1 MKLLKPTWVNHNG
14 EESHLPGR
22 RVMVV
27 LALPHSLECKT
38 IQYVAACSLIPG
50 KPIFSVD
57 IHPDG
62 TKFATGGQ
70 GQDSGK
76 VVIWN
81 MAPVLKEEDEK
92 NENIPK
98 MLCQMDNHLACVN
111 CVRWSNNGVYL
122 ASGGDDKLI
131 MVWKR
136 AAYIGPSTVFGSS
149 SKLTNVEQWRCV
161 SILRSH
167 SGDVMDVAWSPHD
180 AWLASCSVD
189 NTVVIWNAVK
199 FPEILATLKGH
210 SGLVK
215 GLTWDPVG
223 KYIASQADDRSLK
236 VWRTMDWQLE
246 TSITKPFD
254 ECGGTTHVLRLSWS
268 PDGHYLVSAHA
279 MNNSGPTAQ
288 IIERD
293 GWKTNMDFVGHRKA
307 VTVVKFNPKIFKK
320 KQKNG
325 SSTKSSCP
333 YCCCA
338 VGSKDRSLS
347 VWLTCLK
354 RPLVVIHELFDKSI
368 MDISW
373 TLNGLGI
380 LVCSMDGSVA
390 FLDFSQDELGD
401 PLSEEEKSN
410 IHQSTY
416 GKSLAIMTE
425 AQLSTT
431 IIENPEMLKYQQR
444 QQQGDQKNSSIRE
457 GSGNSTAPKVASMV
471 NGESLEDI
479 RKNLLKKQVE
489 TRTADGRRRITPLCI
504 AQLDTGDFSTAFFN
518 SIPISGTLSGSMM
531 SSQSNQQLMSLDSN
545 AANSLNTSKPS
556 VEPTAASIKPTDDAA
571 NKDGVNATSAS
582 ATPSASSSS
591 VLTTPSKIEPMKAF
605 DSRFTERS
613 KATSGTAVVTNTN
626 QTVVDRLKDQNLIKD
641 NKPKDI
647 LESSSDSEEKIP
659 AVKPLSVPKRKLELE
674 GETVEKKKKGRPRKD
689 SRLVPVTLTVQS
701 PATLASEK
709 DAACISAPALALKL
723 PTPIPQKSF
732 TLQVCSDPSM
742 YLEVENEM
750 TTVGGSKLSRLK
762 CNREGKEWE
771 TVLTSRILAAAGSCE
786 IVTVACEKRTLSVFS
801 ACGRRLL
808 PPIVLNTPISTLHCT
823 GSCIMALTTAAT
835 LSVWDVHKQ
844 TAIVRDESLQTIFS
858 GSDATVSQIL
868 LTQHGIPIM
877 SMSDGKA
884 YCFNPSLSTWNLVS
898 DKQDSLA
905 QCADFRTSLPSQE
918 AMLCSGP
925 LAVIQGRTSNSGR
938 QAARLFS
945 MPHLVQQETTLAY
958 LENQIA
964 AALILQSSHE
974 YHHWLLIYARYL
986 VNEGFEYRLREL
998 CKDLLGPVHYSAGS
1012 QWEST
1017 VMGLRKRE
1025 LLKELLPVIGQNLR
1039 FQRLFTEYQEQLDI
1053 LRDK

>member
-1 MKLLKPTWVNHNG
+1 
-14 EESHLPGR
+14 
-22 RVMVV
+22 
-27 LALPHSLECKT
+27 
-38 IQYVAACSLIPG
+38 
-50 KPIFSVD
+50 
-57 IHPDG
+57 
-62 TKFATGGQ
+62 
-70 GQDSGK
+70 
-76 VVIWN
+76 

-444 QQQGDQKNSSIRE
+444 QQQQGDQKNSSIRE
-457 GSGNSTAPKVASMV
+457 GSGNATAPKVASMV

-582 ATPSASSSS
+582 ATPASSSS

-626 QTVVDRLKDQNLIKD
+626 QTVVDRLFFYRLKDQNLVKD

-732 TLQVCSDPSM
+732 TLQICSDPSM

-808 PPIVLNTPISTLHCT
+808 PPIILNTPISTLHCT

-868 LTQHGIPIM
+868 LTQHGIPVM

>member
-1 MKLLKPTWVNHNG
+1 
-14 EESHLPGR
+14 
-22 RVMVV
+22 
-27 LALPHSLECKT
+27 
-38 IQYVAACSLIPG
+38 G

-444 QQQGDQKNSSIRE
+444 QQQQADQKNASIRE
-457 GSGNSTAPKVASMV
+457 GSGSAPAPKVASMV

-582 ATPSASSSS
+582 AAPSASSSS

-689 SRLVPVTLTVQS
+689 SRLVPVTLTVQA

-732 TLQVCSDPSM
+732 TLQISSDPSM

-808 PPIVLNTPISTLHCT
+808 PPIILNTPISTLHCT

-868 LTQHGIPIM
+868 LTQHGIPVM

-964 AALILQSSHE
+964 AALMLQSSHE

-1017 VMGLRKRE
+1017 VMGLQKRE

>member
-1 MKLLKPTWVNHNG
+1 MKLLKPTWVNHN
-14 EESHLPGR
+14 
-22 RVMVV
+22 
-27 LALPHSLECKT
+27 
-38 IQYVAACSLIPG
+38 G

-444 QQQGDQKNSSIRE
+444 QQQGEQKNASIRE
-457 GSGNSTAPKVASMV
+457 GSGNATAPKVASMV

-582 ATPSASSSS
+582 AAPSASSSS

-701 PATLASEK
+701 PAALASEK

-732 TLQVCSDPSM
+732 TLQISSDPSM

-844 TAIVRDESLQTIFS
+844 IAIVRDESLQTIFS

-868 LTQHGIPIM
+868 LTQHGIPVM

>member
-1 MKLLKPTWVNHNG
+1 
-14 EESHLPGR
+14 
-22 RVMVV
+22 
-27 LALPHSLECKT
+27 
-38 IQYVAACSLIPG
+38 G

-444 QQQGDQKNSSIRE
+444 QQQQADQKNASIRE
-457 GSGNSTAPKVASMV
+457 GSGNATAPKVASMV

-582 ATPSASSSS
+582 AAPSASSSS

-689 SRLVPVTLTVQS
+689 SRLVPVTLTVQA

-732 TLQVCSDPSM
+732 TLQISSDPSM

-808 PPIVLNTPISTLHCT
+808 PPIILNTPISTLHCT

-868 LTQHGIPIM
+868 LTQHGIPVM

-964 AALILQSSHE
+964 AALMLQSSHE

-1017 VMGLRKRE
+1017 VMGLQKRE

>member
-1 MKLLKPTWVNHNG
+1 NTVLPCWRLL
-14 EESHLPGR
+14 
-22 RVMVV
+22 
-27 LALPHSLECKT
+27 C
-38 IQYVAACSLIPG
+38 G

-444 QQQGDQKNSSIRE
+444 QQQQQVEQKNVSIRE
-457 GSGNSTAPKVASMV
+457 ASGTVTAAPKVASMV

-518 SIPISGTLSGSMM
+518 SIPISGSLSGSMM

-582 ATPSASSSS
+582 AAPPASSSS

-626 QTVVDRLKDQNLIKD
+626 QTVADRLKDQNLIKD
-641 NKPKDI
+641 SKPKDI

-659 AVKPLSVPKRKLELE
+659 AAKPLSAPKRKLELE

-709 DAACISAPALALKL
+709 DAACISAPALALKM

-732 TLQVCSDPSM
+732 TLQISSDPSM

-771 TVLTSRILAAAGSCE
+771 TVLTSRIVTAAGSCE
-786 IVTVACEKRTLSVFS
+786 IVSVACEKRTLSVFS

-808 PPIVLNTPISTLHCT
+808 PPIILNTPISTLHCT
-823 GSCIMALTTAAT
+823 GSYIMALTTAAM

-868 LTQHGIPIM
+868 LTQHGIPVM

-905 QCADFRTSLPSQE
+905 QCADFRNSLPSQE

-964 AALILQSSHE
+964 AALMLQSSHE
-974 YHHWLLIYARYL
+974 YRHWLLIYARYL

>member
-1 MKLLKPTWVNHNG
+1 MKLLKPTWVNHN
-14 EESHLPGR
+14 
-22 RVMVV
+22 
-27 LALPHSLECKT
+27 
-38 IQYVAACSLIPG
+38 G

-444 QQQGDQKNSSIRE
+444 QQQQGDQKNASIRE
-457 GSGNSTAPKVASMV
+457 GSGNATAPKVASMV

-582 ATPSASSSS
+582 AAPSASSSS

-626 QTVVDRLKDQNLIKD
+626 QTVVDRLLFYRLKDQNLIKD

-732 TLQVCSDPSM
+732 TLQISSDPSM

-808 PPIVLNTPISTLHCT
+808 PPIILNTPISTLHCT

-868 LTQHGIPIM
+868 LTQHGIPVM

-964 AALILQSSHE
+964 AALMLQSSHE

>member
-1 MKLLKPTWVNHNG
+1 
-14 EESHLPGR
+14 
-22 RVMVV
+22 
-27 LALPHSLECKT
+27 
-38 IQYVAACSLIPG
+38 G

-444 QQQGDQKNSSIRE
+444 QQQQADQKNASIWE
-457 GSGNSTAPKVASMV
+457 GSGNATAPKVASMV

-545 AANSLNTSKPS
+545 TANSLNTSKPS

-582 ATPSASSSS
+582 AAPSASSSS

-689 SRLVPVTLTVQS
+689 SRLVPVTLTVQA
-701 PATLASEK
+701 PATLSSEK

-732 TLQVCSDPSM
+732 TLQISSDPSM

-808 PPIVLNTPISTLHCT
+808 PPIILNTPISTLHCT

-868 LTQHGIPIM
+868 LTQHGIPVM

-964 AALILQSSHE
+964 AALMLQSSHE

-1017 VMGLRKRE
+1017 VMGLQKRE

>member
-1 MKLLKPTWVNHNG
+1 MKLLKPTWVNHN
-14 EESHLPGR
+14 
-22 RVMVV
+22 
-27 LALPHSLECKT
+27 
-38 IQYVAACSLIPG
+38 G

-81 MAPVLKEEDEK
+81 MPPILKEEDEK

-111 CVRWSNNGVYL
+111 CVRWSNSGAYL

-136 AAYIGPSTVFGSS
+136 SGYIGPSTVFGSS
-149 SKLTNVEQWRCV
+149 SKLANVEQWRCL

-189 NTVVIWNAVK
+189 NTVVIWNALK
-199 FPEILATLKGH
+199 FPEIISTLRGH

-223 KYIASQADDRSLK
+223 KYIASQADDRSIK
-236 VWRTMDWQLE
+236 VWRTVDWQLE

-307 VTVVKFNPKIFKK
+307 VTVV
-320 KQKNG
+320 
-325 SSTKSSCP
+325 
-333 YCCCA
+333 
-338 VGSKDRSLS
+338 
-347 VWLTCLK
+347 LTCLK

-390 FLDFSQDELGD
+390 YLDFSQDELGD
-401 PLSEEEKSN
+401 ILSEEEKNN

-416 GKSLAIMTE
+416 GKSLAITTE
-425 AQLSTT
+425 PQLSNTV
-431 IIENPEMLKYQQR
+431 IENPEMLKFQQR
-444 QQQGDQKNSSIRE
+444 QQPQQDGEHRVQAQSEPPTHN
-457 GSGNSTAPKVASMV
+457 VASMV

-504 AQLDTGDFSTAFFN
+504 AQLDTGFFRDFSTAFFN
-518 SIPISGTLSGSMM
+518 SIPISGSLPGLML
-531 SSQSNQQLMSLDSN
+531 SQSNQQLISLDSN
-545 AANSLNTSKPS
+545 TTSSSGAPKSNVELVGNTKPA
-556 VEPTAASIKPTDDAA
+556 EETA
-571 NKDGVNATSAS
+571 NKESGN
-582 ATPSASSSS
+582 ASSSS
-591 VLTTPSKIEPMKAF
+591 PVAPTSLIAQPKIEPMKAL

-613 KATSGTAVVTNTN
+613 KATSGTAGLAHLN
-626 QTVVDRLKDQNLIKD
+626 QTAVDRLKEQNATKD
-641 NKPKDI
+641 SKPQEA

-659 AVKPLSVPKRKLELE
+659 ASKQLSKRKKEDDADL
-674 GETVEKKKKGRPRKD
+674 GEKKKKGRPRKE
-689 SRLVPVTLTVQS
+689 SRLMSVSLTVQS
-701 PATLASEK
+701 QVASTSDKELTCVATSSLT
-709 DAACISAPALALKL
+709 LKL
-723 PTPIPQKSF
+723 PTPTPQKSF
-732 TLQVCSDPSM
+732 TVQLSSDPSM
-742 YLEVENEM
+742 YIEVENEVK
-750 TTVGGSKLSRLK
+750 TVGGNKLSQLK
-762 CNREGKEWE
+762 CHREGKEWE
-771 TVLTSRILAAAGSCE
+771 AVLTSRILAAAGSNEVVC
-786 IVTVACEKRTLSVFS
+786 VACEKRTLSVFS
-801 ACGRRLL
+801 GSGRRIF
-808 PPIVLNTPISTLHCT
+808 PPIILPSPISTLQCT
-823 GSCIMALTTAAT
+823 GSYAMALTAAAA
-835 LSVWDVHKQ
+835 LSVWDVQNQKVV
-844 TAIVRDESLQTIFS
+844 IKDESLQPLLS
-858 GSDATVSQIL
+858 GNDMTVSQTL
-868 LTQHGIPIM
+868 LTKRGIPVL
-877 SMSDGKA
+877 SLSNGKA
-884 YCFNPSLSTWNLVS
+884 YCFSPSLSTWSLVS
-898 DKQDSLA
+898 DRQDSLA
-905 QCADFRTSLPSQE
+905 LCADYRNCMPSQD
-918 AMLCSGP
+918 AVMCSGP
-925 LAVIQGRTSNSGR
+925 LAIIQGRASNAGR
-938 QAARLFS
+938 QAARLFT
-945 MPHLVQQETTLAY
+945 MPHLVQQETTMAY
-958 LENQIA
+958 LENQVA
-964 AALILQSSHE
+964 AALMLQSSQE
-974 YHHWLLIYARYL
+974 YRHWLLIYARYL
-986 VNEGFEYRLREL
+986 VSEGFEQRLREV
-998 CKDLLGPVHYSAGS
+998 CQDLLGPVHHSSDS
-1012 QWEST
+1012 QWESRIL
-1017 VMGLRKRE
+1017 GLRKRE
-1025 LLKELLPVIGQNLR
+1025 LLKELLPLIGQNLR

>member
-1 MKLLKPTWVNHNG
+1 
-14 EESHLPGR
+14 
-22 RVMVV
+22 
-27 LALPHSLECKT
+27 
-38 IQYVAACSLIPG
+38 G

-70 GQDSGK
+70 GKRGGLFGLFTGQDSGK

-444 QQQGDQKNSSIRE
+444 QQQQGDQKNASLRE
-457 GSGNSTAPKVASMV
+457 GSGNATAPKVASMV

-582 ATPSASSSS
+582 AAPSASSSS

-723 PTPIPQKSF
+723 PTPIPQKTF
-732 TLQVCSDPSM
+732 TLQISSDPSM

-786 IVTVACEKRTLSVFS
+786 FVTVACEKRTLSVFS

-808 PPIVLNTPISTLHCT
+808 PPIILNTPISTLHCT

-868 LTQHGIPIM
+868 LTQHGIPVM

>member
-1 MKLLKPTWVNHNG
+1 
-14 EESHLPGR
+14 
-22 RVMVV
+22 
-27 LALPHSLECKT
+27 
-38 IQYVAACSLIPG
+38 G

-444 QQQGDQKNSSIRE
+444 QQQQGDQKNASIRE
-457 GSGNSTAPKVASMV
+457 GSGNATTPKVASMV

-582 ATPSASSSS
+582 AAPSASSSS

-732 TLQVCSDPSM
+732 TLQVSSDPSM

-808 PPIVLNTPISTLHCT
+808 PPIILNTPISTLHCT

-868 LTQHGIPIM
+868 LTQHGIPVM

-964 AALILQSSHE
+964 AALMLQSSHE

>member
-1 MKLLKPTWVNHNG
+1 MKLLKPTWVNHN
-14 EESHLPGR
+14 
-22 RVMVV
+22 
-27 LALPHSLECKT
+27 
-38 IQYVAACSLIPG
+38 G

-444 QQQGDQKNSSIRE
+444 QQQQQVEQKNASIRE
-457 GSGNSTAPKVASMV
+457 ASGTATAAPKVASMV

-518 SIPISGTLSGSMM
+518 SIPISGSLSGSMM

-571 NKDGVNATSAS
+571 NKDGVNTTSAS
-582 ATPSASSSS
+582 TAPSASSSS

-626 QTVVDRLKDQNLIKD
+626 QTVVDRLKDQNLLKD
-641 NKPKDI
+641 SKPKDI

-659 AVKPLSVPKRKLELE
+659 AVKPLSAPKRKLELE

-732 TLQVCSDPSM
+732 TLQVSSDPSM

-771 TVLTSRILAAAGSCE
+771 TVLTSRILTAAGSCE
-786 IVTVACEKRTLSVFS
+786 IVSVACEKRTLSVFS

-808 PPIVLNTPISTLHCT
+808 PPIILNTPISTLHCT
-823 GSCIMALTTAAT
+823 GSYIMALTTAAT

-858 GSDATVSQIL
+858 GSGATVSQIL
-868 LTQHGIPIM
+868 LTQHGIPVM

-905 QCADFRTSLPSQE
+905 QCADFRNSLPSQE

-964 AALILQSSHE
+964 AALMLQSSHE
-974 YHHWLLIYARYL
+974 YRHWLLIYARYL

>member
-1 MKLLKPTWVNHNG
+1 
-14 EESHLPGR
+14 
-22 RVMVV
+22 
-27 LALPHSLECKT
+27 
-38 IQYVAACSLIPG
+38 G

-444 QQQGDQKNSSIRE
+444 QQQQGDPKNASLRE
-457 GSGNSTAPKVASMV
+457 GSGNTTAPKVASMV

-582 ATPSASSSS
+582 AAPSASSSS

-732 TLQVCSDPSM
+732 TLQISSDPSM

-808 PPIVLNTPISTLHCT
+808 PPIILNTPISTLHCT

-868 LTQHGIPIM
+868 LTQHGIPVM

-964 AALILQSSHE
+964 AALMLQSSHE

>member
-1 MKLLKPTWVNHNG
+1 
-14 EESHLPGR
+14 
-22 RVMVV
+22 
-27 LALPHSLECKT
+27 
-38 IQYVAACSLIPG
+38 G

-444 QQQGDQKNSSIRE
+444 QQQQADQKNASIRE
-457 GSGNSTAPKVASMV
+457 GSGNATAPKVASMV

-556 VEPTAASIKPTDDAA
+556 VEQTASIKPTDDAA

-582 ATPSASSSS
+582 AAPSASSSS

-689 SRLVPVTLTVQS
+689 SRLVPVTLTVQA

-732 TLQVCSDPSM
+732 TLQISSDPSM

-808 PPIVLNTPISTLHCT
+808 PPIILNTPISTLHCT

-868 LTQHGIPIM
+868 LTQHGIPVM

-964 AALILQSSHE
+964 AALMLQSSHE

-1017 VMGLRKRE
+1017 VMGLQKRE

>member
-1 MKLLKPTWVNHNG
+1 MKLLKPTWVNHN
-14 EESHLPGR
+14 
-22 RVMVV
+22 
-27 LALPHSLECKT
+27 
-38 IQYVAACSLIPG
+38 G

-582 ATPSASSSS
+582 AAPSASSSS

-626 QTVVDRLKDQNLIKD
+626 QTVVDRLFFYRLKDQNLIKD

-732 TLQVCSDPSM
+732 TLQICSDPSM

-808 PPIVLNTPISTLHCT
+808 PPIILNTPISTLHCT

-868 LTQHGIPIM
+868 LTQHGIPVM

>member
-1 MKLLKPTWVNHNG
+1 MKLLKPTWVNHN
-14 EESHLPGR
+14 
-22 RVMVV
+22 
-27 LALPHSLECKT
+27 
-38 IQYVAACSLIPG
+38 G

-444 QQQGDQKNSSIRE
+444 QQQQADQKNASIRE
-457 GSGNSTAPKVASMV
+457 GSGNATAPKVASMV

-556 VEPTAASIKPTDDAA
+556 IEPTAASIKPTDDAA

-582 ATPSASSSS
+582 AAPSASSSS

-689 SRLVPVTLTVQS
+689 SRLVPVTLTVQA

-732 TLQVCSDPSM
+732 TLQVSSDPSM

-808 PPIVLNTPISTLHCT
+808 PPIILNTPISTLHCT

-868 LTQHGIPIM
+868 LTQHGIPVM

-964 AALILQSSHE
+964 AALMLQSSHE

-1017 VMGLRKRE
+1017 VMGLQKRE

>member
-1 MKLLKPTWVNHNG
+1 MKLLKPTWVNHN
-14 EESHLPGR
+14 
-22 RVMVV
+22 
-27 LALPHSLECKT
+27 
-38 IQYVAACSLIPG
+38 G

-444 QQQGDQKNSSIRE
+444 QQQQGDQKNASIRE
-457 GSGNSTAPKVASMV
+457 GSGNATAPKVASMV

-556 VEPTAASIKPTDDAA
+556 VEPTAASMKATDDAA

-582 ATPSASSSS
+582 AAPSASSSS

-613 KATSGTAVVTNTN
+613 KATSGTAVVSNTN
-626 QTVVDRLKDQNLIKD
+626 QTVVDRLFFYRLKDQNLIKD

-732 TLQVCSDPSM
+732 TLQISSDPSM

-808 PPIVLNTPISTLHCT
+808 PPIILNTPISTLHCT
-823 GSCIMALTTAAT
+823 GSCVMALTTAAT

-868 LTQHGIPIM
+868 LTQHGIPVM

-964 AALILQSSHE
+964 AALMLQSSHE

>member
-1 MKLLKPTWVNHNG
+1 MKLLKPTWVNHN
-14 EESHLPGR
+14 
-22 RVMVV
+22 
-27 LALPHSLECKT
+27 
-38 IQYVAACSLIPG
+38 G

-444 QQQGDQKNSSIRE
+444 QQQQQVEQKNASIRE
-457 GSGNSTAPKVASMV
+457 ASGTGTAAPKVASMV

-518 SIPISGTLSGSMM
+518 SIPISGSLCGSMM

-556 VEPTAASIKPTDDAA
+556 AEPTAASIKPTDDAA

-582 ATPSASSSS
+582 AAPPASSSS

-641 NKPKDI
+641 SKPKDI

-659 AVKPLSVPKRKLELE
+659 AAKPLSAPKRKLELE

-742 YLEVENEM
+742 YLEVENEI

-771 TVLTSRILAAAGSCE
+771 TVLTSRILTVAGSCE
-786 IVTVACEKRTLSVFS
+786 IVSVACEKRTLSVFS

-808 PPIVLNTPISTLHCT
+808 PPIILNTPISTLHCT
-823 GSCIMALTTAAT
+823 GSYVMALTTAAT

-844 TAIVRDESLQTIFS
+844 TVIVRDESLQTIFS

-868 LTQHGIPIM
+868 LTQHGIPVM

-905 QCADFRTSLPSQE
+905 QCADFRNSLPSQE

-974 YHHWLLIYARYL
+974 YRHWLLIYARYL

>member
-1 MKLLKPTWVNHNG
+1 NTVLPCWFLL
-14 EESHLPGR
+14 
-22 RVMVV
+22 
-27 LALPHSLECKT
+27 C
-38 IQYVAACSLIPG
+38 G

-444 QQQGDQKNSSIRE
+444 QQQQADQKNASIWE
-457 GSGNSTAPKVASMV
+457 GSGNATAPKVASMV

-545 AANSLNTSKPS
+545 TANSLNTSKPS

-582 ATPSASSSS
+582 AAPPASSSS

-689 SRLVPVTLTVQS
+689 SRLVPVTLTVQA

-732 TLQVCSDPSM
+732 TLQISSDPSM

-808 PPIVLNTPISTLHCT
+808 PPIILNTPISTLHCT

-868 LTQHGIPIM
+868 LTQHGIPVM

-964 AALILQSSHE
+964 AALMLQSSHE

-1017 VMGLRKRE
+1017 VMGLQKRE

>member
-1 MKLLKPTWVNHNG
+1 
-14 EESHLPGR
+14 
-22 RVMVV
+22 
-27 LALPHSLECKT
+27 
-38 IQYVAACSLIPG
+38 G

-444 QQQGDQKNSSIRE
+444 QQQQGDQKNSSVRE
-457 GSGNSTAPKVASMV
+457 GSGNATAPKVASMV

-641 NKPKDI
+641 SKPKDI

-659 AVKPLSVPKRKLELE
+659 AVKPLTVPKRKLELE

-808 PPIVLNTPISTLHCT
+808 PPIILNTPISTLHCT

>member
-1 MKLLKPTWVNHNG
+1 MKLLKPTWVNHN
-14 EESHLPGR
+14 
-22 RVMVV
+22 
-27 LALPHSLECKT
+27 
-38 IQYVAACSLIPG
+38 G

-81 MAPVLKEEDEK
+81 MSPVLQEDDEK
-92 NENIPK
+92 DENIPK

-111 CVRWSNNGVYL
+111 CVRWSNSGMYL

-136 AAYIGPSTVFGSS
+136 ATYIGPSTVFGSS
-149 SKLTNVEQWRCV
+149 GKLANVEQWRCV

-199 FPEILATLKGH
+199 FPEILATLRGH

-236 VWRTMDWQLE
+236 VWRTLDWQLE

-254 ECGGTTHVLRLSWS
+254 EREQAL
-268 PDGHYLVSAHA
+268 P
-279 MNNSGPTAQ
+279 
-288 IIERD
+288 
-293 GWKTNMDFVGHRKA
+293 K
-307 VTVVKFNPKIFKK
+307 VV
-320 KQKNG
+320 
-325 SSTKSSCP
+325 
-333 YCCCA
+333 
-338 VGSKDRSLS
+338 
-347 VWLTCLK
+347 
-354 RPLVVIHELFDKSI
+354 
-368 MDISW
+368 

-401 PLSEEEKSN
+401 PLSEEEKSR

-425 AQLSTT
+425 AQLSTAV
-431 IIENPEMLKYQQR
+431 IENPAMLKYQRR
-444 QQQGDQKNSSIRE
+444 QQQQQQLDQKTATAREMGSASS
-457 GSGNSTAPKVASMV
+457 VAGVV

-518 SIPISGTLSGSMM
+518 SIPLSGSLAGSMLSSP
-531 SSQSNQQLMSLDSN
+531 SSQQLLPLDTSTPSFG
-545 AANSLNTSKPS
+545 ASKPCTEPVVATGARPTGES
-556 VEPTAASIKPTDDAA
+556 VS
-571 NKDGVNATSAS
+571 KDSMNATS
-582 ATPSASSSS
+582 TPAALSPS

-613 KATSGTAVVTNTN
+613 KATPGAPSLTSVTPTS
-626 QTVVDRLKDQNLIKD
+626 VERLKDQNLMKD
-641 NKPKDI
+641 LRPRDL
-647 LESSSDSEEKIP
+647 LESSSDSDEK
-659 AVKPLSVPKRKLELE
+659 APLSKPSSLSKRKLELE
-674 GETVEKKKKGRPRKD
+674 VETVEKKKKGRPRKD
-689 SRLVPVTLTVQS
+689 ARLLPVSLSVQS
-701 PATLASEK
+701 PAALTAEK
-709 DAACISAPALALKL
+709 EAMCLSAPALTLKL
-723 PTPIPQKSF
+723 PVPSPQRAF
-732 TLQVCSDPSM
+732 TLQVSSDPSM
-742 YLEVENEM
+742 YIEVENEV
-750 TTVGGSKLSRLK
+750 TAVAGVRLSRLK

-771 TVLTSRILAAAGSCE
+771 TVLTSRILTAAGSCD
-786 IVTVACEKRTLSVFS
+786 VVCVACEKRMLSVFS
-801 ACGRRLL
+801 TCGRRLL
-808 PPIVLNTPISTLHCT
+808 PPILLPSPISTLHCT
-823 GSCIMALTTAAT
+823 GSYVMALTAAAT
-835 LSVWDVHKQ
+835 LSVWDVHRQ
-844 TAIVRDESLQTIFS
+844 MVIVKEESLHSILA
-858 GSDATVSQIL
+858 GSDMTVSQIL
-868 LTQHGIPIM
+868 LTQHGIPVM
-877 SMSDGKA
+877 NLSDGKA

-905 QCADFRTSLPSQE
+905 QCADFRNSLPSQD

-925 LAVIQGRTSNSGR
+925 LAIIQGRTSNSGR

-945 MPHLVQQETTLAY
+945 VPHVVQQETTLAY
-958 LENQIA
+958 LENQVA
-964 AALILQSSHE
+964 AALTLQSSHE
-974 YHHWLLIYARYL
+974 YRHWLLLYARYL
-986 VNEGFEYRLREL
+986 VNEGFEYRLREI
-998 CKDLLGPVHYSAGS
+998 CKDLLGPVHCSTGS

-1017 VMGLRKRE
+1017 VVGLRKRE

-1039 FQRLFTEYQEQLDI
+1039 FQRLFTECQEQLDI

>member
-1 MKLLKPTWVNHNG
+1 MKLLKPTWVNHN
-14 EESHLPGR
+14 
-22 RVMVV
+22 
-27 LALPHSLECKT
+27 
-38 IQYVAACSLIPG
+38 G

-444 QQQGDQKNSSIRE
+444 QQQQGDQKNASIRE
-457 GSGNSTAPKVASMV
+457 GSGNATAPKVASMV

-556 VEPTAASIKPTDDAA
+556 VEPTAASMKATDDAA

-582 ATPSASSSS
+582 AAPSASSSS

-613 KATSGTAVVTNTN
+613 KATSGTAVVSNTN

-732 TLQVCSDPSM
+732 TLQISSDPSM

-808 PPIVLNTPISTLHCT
+808 PPIILNTPISTLHCT
-823 GSCIMALTTAAT
+823 GSCVMALTTAAT

-868 LTQHGIPIM
+868 LTQHGIPVM

-964 AALILQSSHE
+964 AALMLQSSHE